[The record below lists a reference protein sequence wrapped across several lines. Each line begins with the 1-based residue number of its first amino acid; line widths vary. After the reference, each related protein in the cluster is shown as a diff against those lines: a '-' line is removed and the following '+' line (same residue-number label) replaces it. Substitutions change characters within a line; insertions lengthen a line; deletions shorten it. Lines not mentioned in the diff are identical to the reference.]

1 MKDKKQKKENAN
13 EKNAKEEKPG
23 QIFAVLELPDIH
35 GNYIEIARIPIDKNK
50 ENK

>member
-13 EKNAKEEKPG
+13 EKNAKKKPG
-23 QIFAVLELPDIH
+23 QIFAVPELPDIH